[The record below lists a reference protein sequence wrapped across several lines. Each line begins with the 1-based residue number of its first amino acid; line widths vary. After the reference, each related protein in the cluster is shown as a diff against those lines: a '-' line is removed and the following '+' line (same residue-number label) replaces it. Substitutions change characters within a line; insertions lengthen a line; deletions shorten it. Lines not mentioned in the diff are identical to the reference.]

1 MDSMDETTET
11 TYTFTARSSQD
22 PARVATFTL
31 LDGRVSVDLGVPFEQ
46 LETLLEEEEAGEQ
59 PEHRPWMRPLLISIA
74 QRKLRP
80 FRLADVEARTKGD
93 RLKVRAWTRMAG
105 LRLAPIDFSFEA
117 VDNPTAAQDFVR
129 ELHRRQHEK
138 RTASASGG
146 LFDYWLGWTAA
157 FLGLL
162 FFFRRWRRGNL

>member
-1 MDSMDETTET
+1 MDKTTET

-46 LETLLEEEEAGEQ
+46 LETLLEEEEPGQEQ
-59 PEHRPWMRPLLISIA
+59 ERKPWMRPLLVSLA

-80 FRLADVEARTKGD
+80 FRLADVEAHTKGD
-93 RLKVRAWTRMAG
+93 RLKVRAWTRVAG

-117 VDNPTAAQDFVR
+117 VDNPSAAHDFVR
-129 ELHRRQHEK
+129 ELHHRQHEK

-146 LFDYWLGWTAA
+146 LFDYWIGWAAA
-157 FLGLL
+157 FLGVLL
-162 FFFRRWRRGNL
+162 FFRRWRRA